1 MTTGDHP
8 GEQLSAY
15 ADGELVGSERA
26 SLHAHLIGCEACR
39 NELHDIATA
48 RAVVRQLPPVDLP
61 DLVVARVRRVL
72 RRRRPALAAAAVGV
86 AAAGAVAWGASPPQ
100 RPVQP
105 QMANLISFLTPAGTD
120 RGVAAS
126 LTSSPLGRSTVHM
139 PPAYRA
145 PDSLAGGFTRLG
157 AVRAGRVTYVVYTD
171 GSRTLSVMTEAGHL
185 GADAIPND
193 ARPVQVGGSRAFAYR
208 WNGSDAVA
216 WQAGPVIHMV
226 VGPADEVLVAA
237 SAMAPPPPPPITTRV
252 RRASRALV
260 EALTP

>member
-1 MTTGDHP
+1 
-8 GEQLSAY
+8 
-15 ADGELVGSERA
+15 
-26 SLHAHLIGCEACR
+26 
-39 NELHDIATA
+39 
-48 RAVVRQLPPVDLP
+48 
-61 DLVVARVRRVL
+61 
-72 RRRRPALAAAAVGV
+72 
-86 AAAGAVAWGASPPQ
+86 
-100 RPVQP
+100 
-105 QMANLISFLTPAGTD
+105 
-120 RGVAAS
+120 
-126 LTSSPLGRSTVHM
+126 M

-157 AVRAGRVTYVVYTD
+157 VARSGRVTYVVYTD